1 MPGLPQSHSR
11 SGGEDGSILQAD
23 TAGMQCL
30 PRDDV
35 TLNRLSSQEIP
46 EMPNALERE
55 SLSLRAT
62 GIDLIG
68 PKLSPSTVVFHQFHS

>member
-1 MPGLPQSHSR
+1 
-11 SGGEDGSILQAD
+11 
-23 TAGMQCL
+23 
-30 PRDDV
+30 
-35 TLNRLSSQEIP
+35 
-46 EMPNALERE
+46 MPNALERE